1 MLTTAKNSSKIIV
14 FVVRISMSARPFKQL
29 LMKVGTETS
38 EALHTYLI
46 EFEEACS
53 PRVSMRAFSIYID
66 RNEKYKRYIQ
76 LGEIHRDMAL
86 HQFLAFYEIDF
97 TTFNL
102 PLQFDHFFEIT
113 NEVIEAIG
121 FSKSKKH
128 VRKM

>member
-1 MLTTAKNSSKIIV
+1 MDI
-14 FVVRISMSARPFKQL
+14 
-29 LMKVGTETS
+29 
-38 EALHTYLI
+38 ALYDERSNDSLRYI
-46 EFEEACS
+46 
-53 PRVSMRAFSIYID
+53 ID

>member
-1 MLTTAKNSSKIIV
+1 MDI
-14 FVVRISMSARPFKQL
+14 
-29 LMKVGTETS
+29 
-38 EALHTYLI
+38 ALYDERSNDSLRYI
-46 EFEEACS
+46 
-53 PRVSMRAFSIYID
+53 ID

-128 VRKM
+128 VRKMYKNKSITN